1 MDIMQKISLLIML
14 TYVAA
19 CGGGGGDTITQ
30 NAQIVQTTAPSTDT
44 DTETSSQ
51 PAFSTSSSIDEPGQ
65 IYVLER
71 FSLGPEKR
79 LSTWGSETY
88 DAQITLDHV
97 VIDANGT
104 IYGKPTP
111 NPAAILQFTANGTAT
126 GYLVYGDDA
135 YQLDSGNVALSLN
148 AAQGGTLTLDRFNVI
163 SLGAG
168 QPDLGGLTIDVSNMA
183 YLGACGSADFC
194 SNAAHYAFTSAGS
207 IPNGNTA
214 TGRVLGGIFGPNGE
228 NAGALLDASN
238 ANTVEFRGDFVA
250 RRSP

>member
-1 MDIMQKISLLIML
+1 ML

-19 CGGGGGDTITQ
+19 CGGGDGDSITQ
-30 NAQIVQTTAPSTDT
+30 NAQLVQTTAQSTDT
-44 DTETSSQ
+44 DTSSQ
-51 PAFSTSSSIDEPGQ
+51 PAYSSTSSIGETGQ
-65 IYVLER
+65 IYILER
-71 FSLGPEKR
+71 LSLGPEKR
-79 LSTWGSETY
+79 LSTWVSETY
-88 DAQITLDHV
+88 DAQTTLDHV
-97 VIDANGT
+97 VIDENGT
-104 IYGKPTP
+104 IYGKSTP

-148 AAQGGTLTLDRFNVI
+148 AAQGGTLTLDRFNVTP
-163 SLGAG
+163 LGTG
-168 QPDLGGLTIDVSNMA
+168 QPDLGGLTIDVSNIA

-194 SNAAHYAFTSAGS
+194 STAAHYAFTGVGN
-207 IPNGNTA
+207 IPDGTTA

-228 NAGALLDASN
+228 NAGALLEASN